1 MATFALVLFEP
12 AVQHIGV
19 HAVLPSQ
26 GRNGRAWNLAG
37 GNQFCFELCRIGSV
51 GESLCASRNL
61 CFLGHGVHDLLR
73 AHDLA
78 RLPPKAQDGLT
89 GRLRSGYGDLCAI
102 AVAGVLQRRA
112 SYCDEGV

>member
-51 GESLCASRNL
+51 GESLCASRYL

-78 RLPPKAQDGLT
+78 RLGAWAQDGLA
-89 GRLRSGYGDLCAI
+89 GRLLITSVSVSRYMC
-102 AVAGVLQRRA
+102 Q
-112 SYCDEGV
+112 DEVNAWS